1 MFDPQYA
8 LEQST
13 FVSSFSLRMLMGKK
27 PLGPRTTTTAR
38 PTPSTEPPMTEARM
52 KVLEKLRKK
61 PTLVADMENPFATTK
76 PDG

>member
-1 MFDPQYA
+1 
-8 LEQST
+8 
-13 FVSSFSLRMLMGKK
+13 MGKK

-61 PTLVADMENPFATTK
+61 PAVAADMENPFATAK

>member
-1 MFDPQYA
+1 
-8 LEQST
+8 
-13 FVSSFSLRMLMGKK
+13 MGKK

-61 PTLVADMENPFATTK
+61 PTVVTDMENPFATAK
-76 PDG
+76 PDGSVFADGH